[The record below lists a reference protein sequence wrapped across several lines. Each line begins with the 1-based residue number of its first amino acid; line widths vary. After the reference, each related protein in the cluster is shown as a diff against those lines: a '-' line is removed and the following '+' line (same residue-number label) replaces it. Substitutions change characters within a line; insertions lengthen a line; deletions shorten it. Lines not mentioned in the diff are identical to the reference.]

1 MTVKARF
8 LQAPLV
14 GACVLALGLTALP
27 LRAETHA
34 TVDDPVAERAD
45 LIEVAT
51 TLDAQLSV
59 ILDDLD
65 AEIALQEEN
74 AGFGASAE
82 TLAQIDGLIARR
94 AEMAAK
100 RAEVRALLAVLRGD
114 P

>member
-1 MTVKARF
+1 MTVIARF
-8 LQAPLV
+8 LQAPFL

-27 LRAETHA
+27 LHA
-34 TVDDPVAERAD
+34 DNHDTGNEPVAERAD

-51 TLDAQLSV
+51 TLDTQLSA
-59 ILDDLD
+59 ILEELD

-94 AEMAAK
+94 TDLAAK
-100 RAEVRALLAVLRGD
+100 RAEVRALLATLRGD